1 MKELLIRHEQDGHV
15 IKRFRFKPDDRLYT
29 IGSSRNCD
37 IRVLGD
43 DVDLM
48 HACFEYVD
56 DHWKAIDLSSE
67 SGTWINDKAIIEQNI
82 SDFMQMSVGQHKL
95 SINVVE
101 VNNYN
106 IFRKPTTVNLKGE
119 KPELYQQVAFFYH
132 DILLSS
138 ELVSPKKK
146 VVVPYDKK
154 KYHLPLPTGPTW
166 SEKSFGDLK
175 VKTRLVKATK
185 FENDDKSIWS
195 LFPEDLV
202 KPMGASLGATLL
214 FLLSL
219 YIIPMALK
227 SDPGKIDENQYTRL
241 MFDQKTIEKQRK
253 KAKKLA
259 KSLEKKEEA
268 KKPEVKKKAPKKV
281 AQKKAAPPKVNVQ
294 KKKVA
299 NAAPSRSNNKVKARV
314 SRVANSIKAAGLSSL
329 ISKVSARAASNAKL
343 VKTSGVKA
351 GKKTSGR
358 GFASLSDMNKGGKLG
373 SAATKGSFRI
383 GSVSTKG
390 EAGGTT
396 VSGRLG
402 GLSGSSVGSAS
413 VSSLEGE
420 TEVDGGLTADQIRS
434 VVKKNL
440 GAVRYCYERQL
451 TASPGLFGKIKV
463 EFVINSQGQVIT
475 QKVKSTTMNN
485 KMVEGCILRKIKR
498 WAFPIPNGGTEVAVS
513 YPFFFKSTK

>member
-15 IKRFRFKPDDRLYT
+15 IKRFRVKPKDGLYT

-37 IRVLGD
+37 IRVLGE

-48 HACFEYVD
+48 HACFEFLD
-56 DHWKAIDLSSE
+56 DEWKAIDLSSE
-67 SGTWINDKAIIEQNI
+67 SGTWINNKAIIEQDINERI
-82 SDFMQMSVGQHKL
+82 TMSIGQHKL
-95 SINVVE
+95 SVE
-101 VNNYN
+101 SVDVKNYD
-106 IFRKPTTVNLKGE
+106 IFRKPTTINLKGE
-119 KPELYQQVAFFYH
+119 SAEVYQQVVFFYH
-132 DILLSS
+132 DEILSS
-138 ELVSPKKK
+138 ELLPAKEK

-154 KYHLPLPTGPTW
+154 KYYLPLSTGATW

-185 FENDDKSIWS
+185 FQNDEKNIWA
-195 LFPEDLV
+195 LFPEDLIR
-202 KPMGASLGATLL
+202 PMGASFGAALI

-227 SDPGKIDENQYTRL
+227 SDPGQIDENQYTKL

-259 KSLEKKEEA
+259 KSLEKKEDP
-268 KKPEVKKKAPKKV
+268 KKPVVKKKAPKKAV
-281 AQKKAAPPKVNVQ
+281 AKKAPPPKVNVQ

-299 NAAPSRSNNKVKARV
+299 NAAPSRSNNKVKAKV
-314 SRVANSIKAAGLSSL
+314 SKVSNTIKAAGLSSL
-329 ISKVSARAASNAKL
+329 VSKVSARASSNAKL
-343 VKTSGVKA
+343 IKTSGVKA
-351 GKKTSGR
+351 GTKASGR
-358 GFASLSDMNKGGKLG
+358 GFASLSDMKKGGKI
-373 SAATKGSFRI
+373 SAAATKGSFRI
-383 GSVSTKG
+383 GGVSTKG

-420 TEVDGGLTADQIRS
+420 TEIDGGLTADQIRS

-451 TASPGLFGKIKV
+451 TANPGLFGKIKV
-463 EFVINSQGQVIT
+463 EFVISGQGKVIT
-475 QKVKSTTMNN
+475 QKVQSTTMNN